1 MASVRIQFVPCR
13 QPWFWVLVLATF
25 LGWLALLGGGDSG
38 GMASICSAT
47 SSWWIQGRVGGV
59 GHLAI
64 LPFHTIAFAWFGMII
79 AMMMPLLFEPI
90 RALRWRTFTSLRNS
104 LSVLFGAGYI
114 LVWMLIGPL
123 LLTLSA
129 AISLLGEIGVGV
141 ALGAAL
147 IWQLSPVK
155 QWSLNRCH
163 RQPIPP
169 ASGGGAFWGS
179 FKLGVSHGLYCV
191 VACWALM
198 LISLVS
204 PKWHMPIMIGTA
216 LFVFAERLQP
226 SASPEW
232 GWHGIGR
239 AMRIAKLL
247 IVNKI
252 FLYRI
257 SCATRPGSIVHL
269 P

>member
-1 MASVRIQFVPCR
+1 
-13 QPWFWVLVLATF
+13 
-25 LGWLALLGGGDSG
+25 
-38 GMASICSAT
+38 
-47 SSWWIQGRVGGV
+47 
-59 GHLAI
+59 
-64 LPFHTIAFAWFGMII
+64 MII

-169 ASGGGAFWGS
+169 ASGGGAFWAP
-179 FKLGVSHGLYCV
+179 L
-191 VACWALM
+191 
-198 LISLVS
+198 SLVS
-204 PKWHMPIMIGTA
+204 LMGFTVLW
-216 LFVFAERLQP
+216 
-226 SASPEW
+226 
-232 GWHGIGR
+232 R
-239 AMRIAKLL
+239 A
-247 IVNKI
+247 
-252 FLYRI
+252 
-257 SCATRPGSIVHL
+257 GH
-269 P
+269 